1 MSNKSNDCGI
11 VRDLLP
17 LYADG
22 EASKE
27 SSLFIEEHMAGCE
40 ECRRAYRQ
48 YTKIPHT
55 LELAPPRG
63 KNGKYHYSEVARRIR
78 RRNTIKMSAVCSVFL
93 IFGFI
98 ISRILFSDK
107 K

>member
-1 MSNKSNDCGI
+1 M
-11 VRDLLP
+11 
-17 LYADG
+17 
-22 EASKE
+22 E
-27 SSLFIEEHMAGCE
+27 
-40 ECRRAYRQ
+40 RR
-48 YTKIPHT
+48 
-55 LELAPPRG
+55 PRG